1 MSTIQEELRKRNI
14 TEDEI
19 EILVKNISEAN
30 IVNEE
35 EIFKYLN
42 SLNEKY
48 LTSHK
53 IIEIY
58 IRYEKLIPF
67 QSLNTQQAYI
77 MFLSIKDSMKQ
88 KDRQI
93 IENFFR
99 SAKGTKVNLKK
110 ISEIFLQV
118 MKNNF
123 KIVMPCMSIM
133 YYVNNE
139 VCGIDNED
147 DKLFSINIKSIY
159 DLFEEE
165 KMIS

>member
-77 MFLSIKDSMKQ
+77 MFLSIKDNMKQ